1 MQHFGMPP
9 VFLCIP
15 YPGHARRQTET
26 QKGKTENGVENMYH
40 KESKEIAIHH
50 TMALAGGFFGM
61 YALMTRSSTFGS
73 SETSN
78 LIFLVVT
85 GLSGSLHSFLIRL
98 GALLF
103 YIAGIVF
110 ATLAP
115 KLLKKGTLPF
125 ISIGIDVLA
134 CLLLAR
140 IPESMDPVLA
150 LYPMFFATAVQW
162 LAFTGAAG
170 YNSATI
176 FSTDNLRQCFASLS
190 EYLYERKPEQKRKCI
205 FYSGTL
211 LCFHLGVVY
220 CWFCLRFWGVQ
231 SIYACLILLAVPL
244 VLMVLSEERHPAV
257 FRLFTLSQLSANQKN
272 A

>member
-1 MQHFGMPP
+1 
-9 VFLCIP
+9 
-15 YPGHARRQTET
+15 
-26 QKGKTENGVENMYH
+26 MYH
-40 KESKEIAIHH
+40 KESKEIAVHH

-61 YALMTRSSTFGS
+61 YALMIRSSTFGS

-85 GLSGSLHSFLIRL
+85 GLTGSPHSFLIRL
-98 GALLF
+98 GALLC

-115 KLLKKGTLPF
+115 KLLKKRDLRCV
-125 ISIGIDVLA
+125 SIGIDVLA
-134 CLLLAR
+134 CLLLAQL
-140 IPESMDPVLA
+140 PESMDPVLA

-162 LAFTGAAG
+162 LAFTSAAG

-176 FSTDNLRQCFASLS
+176 FSTNNLRQCFASLT
-190 EYLYERKPEQKRKCI
+190 EYLYEKKPEQKRKCI

-211 LCFHLGVVY
+211 LCFHLGVIY
-220 CWFCLRFWGVQ
+220 CWICLRFWGIQ

-244 VLMVLSEERHPAV
+244 ALMALSEERHPAV
-257 FRLFTLSQLSANQKN
+257 FRLFTLNRLSANQKN